1 MGEKIIKNT
10 NINIVNL
17 LKTIK
22 KAGERICHIYIMYKD
37 FKIEIKEDETP
48 ITIADKESNEILT
61 NNLSKLHPGIPILS
75 EEGEVFCYKE
85 RKNWNYFWLIDPLD
99 GTKEFILKN
108 GQFTVGVALI
118 ENNKPILGIIYLPVD
133 DTFYLGLKGEGAYR
147 FEGRIINENLTSLDD
162 ILKHSLKLPIIPK
175 KEKEKEKIKV
185 VVSRSR
191 FSEETK
197 QFVKIL
203 RKFYEDVEIV
213 PVGGSLLK
221 FCLLSE
227 GYADIY
233 PRLGSP
239 VAEWDAAAGQ
249 IILEESGGKVI
260 DLTTNKPIN
269 YNKEK
274 LKIPPFIAQREN
286 FEFPVPLDYLMDL
299 LSKNSKIN
307 K

>member
-1 MGEKIIKNT
+1 MGEIAIKFLNK
-10 NINIVNL
+10 NIDLIQL
-17 LKTIK
+17 LKIVRG
-22 KAGERICHIYIMYKD
+22 AGERVCHIYIMYKNYE
-37 FKIEIKEDETP
+37 IEIKEDKTP

-61 NNLSKLHPGIPILS
+61 KNLTKLYPDIPILS
-75 EEGEVFCYKE
+75 EEGTIYSYEKRKE
-85 RKNWNYFWLIDPLD
+85 WKYFWLIDPLD

-108 GQFTVGVALI
+108 GQFTVAIALI
-118 ENNKPILGIIYLPVD
+118 EKENPILGIIYLPVD
-133 DTFYLGLKGEGAYR
+133 DTFFFALKGFGAYR
-147 FEGRIINENLTSLDD
+147 LEGRIINQNLNSVEEL
-162 ILKHSLKLPIIPK
+162 LKHAVKLPILK
-175 KEKEKEKIKV
+175 NKTNDKVKV

-197 QFVKIL
+197 QFVKVL
-203 RKFYEDVEIV
+203 RNFYENVEIV

-249 IILEESGGKVI
+249 IILEESGGEVI
-260 DLTTNKPIN
+260 DLTTQKPIT

-274 LKIPPFIAQREN
+274 IKIPPFIAKRSD
-286 FEFPVPLDYLMDL
+286 FEFSVPLDYILKLAFEQNKDL
-299 LSKNSKIN
+299 S
-307 K
+307 